1 MKKLMTFIPTALFVL
16 TSTLATTAT
25 LAADNSEYAAMHKQ
39 LDIMSNIIKSSVSSQ
54 KGRKG
59 SKITSIESTYLKG
72 QGIVFTIN
80 SSSGNNR
87 WGNFNFNFAM
97 PDFPVVPVAPVAP
110 VAPGRSSNED
120 AEFQAQINETVAR
133 SMEEATQAYEHAIE
147 SFEHNREGYRELRE
161 EQRDLSYEL
170 RDVAREK
177 RDIEYK
183 LRRADD
189 EDKKELQSEL
199 ETLKRQTEK
208 LAVSQKAFK
217 ERSDV
222 LRKEQQTQ
230 KAEQEKARSTYY
242 QGLKASLT
250 ETLCL
255 YGNGLK
261 SLPKNEHVSVILK
274 SAGEKV
280 DRRYKDSILVF
291 SKKDISDCSADKIT
305 VPKLIAK
312 SQNYQF

>member
-1 MKKLMTFIPTALFVL
+1 MTFIPTALFVL
-16 TSTLATTAT
+16 TSSLATTVT
-25 LAADNSEYAAMHKQ
+25 LAADNGEYAAMHKQ
-39 LDIMSNIIKSSVSSQ
+39 LDIMSNIIKSSVSVQ
-54 KGRKG
+54 GGRQG

-80 SSSGNNR
+80 SSSGNNQ

-97 PDFPVVPVAPVAP
+97 PDFPVVPVAPIPP
-110 VAPGRSSNED
+110 VAPGRSSNNE
-120 AEFQAQINETVAR
+120 AEYEAQINESVAR
-133 SMEEATQAYEHAIE
+133 SMEEATQAYEHAME

-170 RDVAREK
+170 RDVTREK

-189 EDKKELQSEL
+189 DEKKELQTEL
-199 ETLKRQTEK
+199 ATLKKQTAK
-208 LAVSQKAFK
+208 LAVNQKAFK

-222 LRKEQQTQ
+222 LQRKQQAQ
-230 KAEQEKARSTYY
+230 KVEQEKARGAYY
-242 QGLKASLT
+242 QDLNTALT

-261 SLPKNEHVSVILK
+261 ALPKNEHVSVILK
-274 SAGEKV
+274 SAGEKQG
-280 DRRYKDSILVF
+280 RRYKDSILVF

-305 VPKLIAK
+305 VSKLTAK
-312 SQNYQF
+312 SKNYQF